1 MPRVVGQQLF
11 CLLRSNYIFF
21 TNREIGMMHMSRM
34 FSGVARPFRV
44 APFWGFLVLFLGLGT
59 VGGFWGNG
67 WFFPTQT
74 QAAVSG
80 AFIEGFAEIV
90 EKVGSAVVNVAVTGG
105 EGSSR
110 PLPPGPFGGPP
121 GGGPPGGGPGGPPGR
136 PPGPPGMS
144 AGSGVVIDSRGY
156 ILTNNHV
163 VEEATDIN
171 VTFHDGR
178 EMSAT
183 VVGTDPKTDLAVIK
197 VKVENGPI
205 PSIAWGSYESLRVGD
220 VVLAI
225 GSPFGLRNT
234 VSLGIISALGRGGV
248 GITEYEDFIQ
258 TDAAINP
265 GNSGGA
271 LVNMNGELIGINTA
285 IFSRTGGS
293 EGIGFAISVGIA
305 KDITASLIET
315 GKVVRGWMGVAIQ
328 ELTAALAQ
336 SFQLPEGRQGGV
348 LISEVHEDGPSAKAG
363 LQRGDVI
370 LEYGGETVKDVNH
383 LRNIVARTKVGKK
396 RDIKVLRE
404 GKETVLTLELGERPS
419 DQALA
424 KGGPKEEEKAPAM
437 EKLDNVLAG
446 MTVEPIGAENRSQYN
461 IPEQVKGVVV
471 TKVEPGTAVEAAG
484 IQVGDVVQE
493 VSRGVVK
500 SIDDFK
506 QIAPKIAKDE
516 LVVLLVNRRGN
527 NLFVAVN
534 PK

>member
-1 MPRVVGQQLF
+1 
-11 CLLRSNYIFF
+11 
-21 TNREIGMMHMSRM
+21 MHMSRM
-34 FSGVARPFRV
+34 FSGAARPFRI
-44 APFWGFLVLFLGLGT
+44 APIWGFLVLFVGLGM

-67 WFFPTQT
+67 WFHPAQT
-74 QAAVSG
+74 QAAISG
-80 AFIEGFAEIV
+80 AFVEGFSEIV
-90 EKVGSAVVNVAVTGG
+90 EKVGPAVVNVAVTGG
-105 EGSSR
+105 GGLSR

-121 GGGPPGGGPGGPPGR
+121 GEGPPGGGPPGEGPGGPPGGAGGPPGR
-136 PPGPPGMS
+136 PPGPGGPGMS
-144 AGSGVVIDSRGY
+144 AGSGVVIDPRGY

-163 VEEATDIN
+163 VEEASEIN
-171 VTFHDGR
+171 VSFHDGR
-178 EMSAT
+178 EMAAT
-183 VVGTDPKTDLAVIK
+183 VVGTDPKSDLAVIK

-205 PSIAWGSYESLRVGD
+205 PSIAWGTYESLRVGD
-220 VVLAI
+220 VVLAL

-234 VSLGIISALGRGGV
+234 VSLGIISALGRGSV

-271 LVNMNGELIGINTA
+271 LVNMKGELIGINTA

-293 EGIGFAISVGIA
+293 EGVGFAIAVSIA
-305 KDITASLIET
+305 KDIATSLIET

-328 ELTAALAQ
+328 ELTPALAQ
-336 SFQLPEGRQGGV
+336 SFQLPETRQGGV

-370 LEYGGETVKDVNH
+370 LEYGGEMVKDVNH

-396 RDIKVLRE
+396 KDIKVLRE
-404 GKETVLTLELGERPS
+404 GKEVVLTMELGERPT

-424 KGGPKEEEKAPAM
+424 KGGQKEKEEKGPAM

-446 MTVEPIGAENRSQYN
+446 MTVEPIGAESRSQYN
-461 IPEQVKGVVV
+461 IPDQVKGVVV
-471 TKVEPGTAVEAAG
+471 TKVESGSAVEAAG

-493 VSRGVVK
+493 VSRGAVK
-500 SIDDFK
+500 TIDDYK
-506 QIAPKIAKDE
+506 QIASKIAKDE
-516 LVVLLVNRRGN
+516 LAVLLVNRRGN